1 MAMLSD
7 GSQARKSNDG
17 KELVVL
23 RIEKEGVRVYLV
35 ASMLEM
41 ADFGGTDDHSF
52 KNARGCVF
60 SMGNVPLGNYETKCK
75 SQVQLQTGQ
84 M

>member
-1 MAMLSD
+1 MLSD
-7 GSQARKSNDG
+7 GSQARKTNDE
-17 KELVVL
+17 KELIVL
-23 RIEKEGVRVYLV
+23 RIEKEGVPVYLV

-41 ADFGGTDDHSF
+41 ADFGGTDDHCF
-52 KNARGCVF
+52 KNVLDSVF
-60 SMGNVPLGNYETKCK
+60 NMGNVPLANYETKCK